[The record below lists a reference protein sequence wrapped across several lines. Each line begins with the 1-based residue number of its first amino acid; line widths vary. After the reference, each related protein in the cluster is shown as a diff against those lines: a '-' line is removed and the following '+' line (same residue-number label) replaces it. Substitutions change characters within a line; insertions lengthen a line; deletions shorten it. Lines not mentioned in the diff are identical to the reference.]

1 MPFIR
6 TIVPIL
12 FLFILSSCNFS
23 DEPSST
29 QDRLNMYLIDASVKE
44 VYLRVSPGNRFR
56 DIYVTLQRNNLPV
69 QTFRV
74 NKDTV
79 ICDTA
84 LSGGTTYTY
93 QLTEG
98 KSGTLEKLSEKVMA
112 TTLTPTSHNISW
124 QTFDFG
130 IGNMDQALDVSIIDE
145 NNVWVS
151 GDFTVREA
159 GEDKYYNLLKW
170 DGSKWT
176 YEVAE
181 NEREGYYY
189 GVLYSIFSFSKSDIW
204 VGNNT
209 PGHWAGDK
217 WNFYGVETGYPKPT
231 GRLRKIWGTNSSN
244 MYFAGEDGS
253 VVKYDGKSWRLLNAG
268 SIGYTA
274 DMCGY
279 KDELTGEEVVYC
291 PYSINY
297 NPMLSKV
304 IRITS
309 RPNSIE
315 KVELIGFPDEM
326 VPLTVWTHKGYPV
339 YAGGSG
345 LFYYTQDRWKDA
357 GLKTDKYI
365 QLVRGNA
372 LNDIFVTGWGLLAHY
387 NGIEW
392 KTYEEFS
399 GSWDAIF
406 SMDVKGNTI
415 AVVGIHNGR
424 VAVAI
429 VKRN

>member
-176 YEVAE
+176 YDVQLY
-181 NEREGYYY
+181 RGSIY
-189 GVLYSIFSFSKSDIW
+189 GVLYSIFSTSKSDIW

-209 PGHWAGDK
+209 PSA
-217 WNFYGVETGYPKPT
+217 WNGTYWIDYGAAEGYPKT
-231 GRLRKIWGTNSSN
+231 HAWIRKIWGTNSSN
-244 MYFAGEDGS
+244 MYFAGEDG
-253 VVKYDGKSWRLLNAG
+253 
-268 SIGYTA
+268 
-274 DMCGY
+274 
-279 KDELTGEEVVYC
+279 
-291 PYSINY
+291 
-297 NPMLSKV
+297 
-304 IRITS
+304 
-309 RPNSIE
+309 
-315 KVELIGFPDEM
+315 
-326 VPLTVWTHKGYPV
+326 
-339 YAGGSG
+339 
-345 LFYYTQDRWKDA
+345 
-357 GLKTDKYI
+357 
-365 QLVRGNA
+365 
-372 LNDIFVTGWGLLAHY
+372 
-387 NGIEW
+387 
-392 KTYEEFS
+392 
-399 GSWDAIF
+399 
-406 SMDVKGNTI
+406 
-415 AVVGIHNGR
+415 
-424 VAVAI
+424 
-429 VKRN
+429 